1 MKSMVYRD
9 QWNHQVLYSL
19 RVFHGA
25 WASPPW
31 VERCES
37 VRKPWR
43 GHQCVYQK
51 SSIESS
57 FITSHTAARW
67 SQTAETHTVM
77 TRKGKCVCVCVY
89 SLSLEDAR
97 CWQGSSALSP
107 PLSVANSSLW
117 HLERL
122 IISGSHMDARISSIL
137 EPILTLIWSHIW
149 ATFLPLC
156 FNFTPD

>member
-1 MKSMVYRD
+1 MKSSSA
-9 QWNHQVLYSL
+9 L
-19 RVFHGA
+19 VFHGA
-25 WASPPW
+25 CASPPW
-31 VERCES
+31 VEWCES
-37 VRKPWR
+37 ERKPWR

-77 TRKGKCVCVCVY
+77 TRKGARVCVCFS

-122 IISGSHMDARISSIL
+122 IISGSHMDARISSKL
-137 EPILTLIWSHIW
+137 EPILSLIWSHIW
-149 ATFLPLC
+149 AILPLC